1 MTCREFVELVTDYF
15 DGALSA
21 DHTSRFEDHIAQCRW
36 CALYME
42 QMRTTVHVVGRI
54 DAESI
59 SPQARDELLHAFRDW
74 HAS

>member
-1 MTCREFVELVTDYF
+1 M
-15 DGALSA
+15 
-21 DHTSRFEDHIAQCRW
+21 Q
-36 CALYME
+36 

-74 HAS
+74 HAA